1 MMQWKKWNICNYP
14 FCWLARHT
22 ALNVC
27 VNKDTFRRRMTT
39 STACFDCLAYSSNR
53 IVLPGQLPG
62 DLNVLQHIWMD
73 PPATFSIHVGPSPVN
88 VITRQT
94 VRVEQ
99 LSILSIIE
107 ANKVVLLWSQL
118 PSCHLPNDNIM
129 MLWVDYMCS
138 TAAFYVSCLISAA
151 VKDLRY

>member
-14 FCWLARHT
+14 VCWLTRHT

-107 ANKVVLLWSQL
+107 ANKVVPFD
-118 PSCHLPNDNIM
+118 PSCHPVIFPMMSQWCCEWIICAALQCFTFHAWFLLP
-129 MLWVDYMCS
+129 
-138 TAAFYVSCLISAA
+138 
-151 VKDLRY
+151 

>member
-1 MMQWKKWNICNYP
+1 MEKVKSMQLSILLIN
-14 FCWLARHT
+14 T
-22 ALNVC
+22 ALNMC
-27 VNKDTFRRRMTT
+27 VNRDTFRRRMTT

-88 VITRQT
+88 LITRQT

-107 ANKVVLLWSQL
+107 ANKVVPFD
-118 PSCHLPNDNIM
+118 PSRHPVIFPM
-129 MLWVDYMCS
+129 I
-138 TAAFYVSCLISAA
+138 T
-151 VKDLRY
+151 